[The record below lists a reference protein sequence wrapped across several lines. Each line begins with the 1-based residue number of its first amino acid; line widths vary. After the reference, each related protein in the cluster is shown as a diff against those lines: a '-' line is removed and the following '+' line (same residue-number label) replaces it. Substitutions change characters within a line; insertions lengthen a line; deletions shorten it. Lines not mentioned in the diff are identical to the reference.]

1 MAVLN
6 RFFFQEIQNSQVPPT
21 TINLSRGALSIAIEF
36 LFASCGT
43 KYNGNGSRRVRSPKA
58 IEIGHMTLMFDA
70 MVSRTL
76 RGKKFTRPHLNNALT
91 ATYLACIPE
100 NCNRFARYGQKTS
113 FYAANFMHLTFL
125 FGLLTA
131 YESLPTT
138 SARQT
143 LYRTTIRDHIKTT
156 TSHKEHWPQ

>member
-1 MAVLN
+1 MPICGCVEQI
-6 RFFFQEIQNSQVPPT
+6 FF
-21 TINLSRGALSIAIEF
+21 SRNTEFTGTAHDNKFVTWGAF
-36 LFASCGT
+36 

-156 TSHKEHWPQ
+156 TSHKEH